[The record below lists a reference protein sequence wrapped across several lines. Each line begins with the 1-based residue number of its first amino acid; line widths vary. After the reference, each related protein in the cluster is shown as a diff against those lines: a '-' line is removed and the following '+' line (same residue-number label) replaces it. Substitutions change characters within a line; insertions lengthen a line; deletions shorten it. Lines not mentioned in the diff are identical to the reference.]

1 MKKLT
6 LQWRITLLT
15 TLVLALSTIFLT
27 AISIRNAEDSFI
39 AILGASTL
47 EPTPIGAPEKSA
59 DSAFEVPA
67 MPSTPA
73 QAAKRQFD
81 LRSILACGLFTIGG
95 TVAAYFA
102 AGKALRP
109 LRSLSDA
116 VSSVDETTLAQRL
129 PSAQTDDEVGILTQR
144 FNDMLTRLDDA
155 FARQKRFTANAA
167 HELKTPLAVLKTG
180 IQVLAADSDATLED
194 YQAQANHA
202 LTSVNRLAGIVDDL
216 LLLASA
222 GASAPAQEEVLL
234 EPLFDAIQNEFLHLL
249 EQHGMHCTIRCGDLF
264 VYGNAALLYRAFAN
278 LIENACKYGKQDGQ
292 ITIEAIRAKN
302 VVTITVADDGP
313 GIDAAHLP
321 YLFDAFYRVD
331 KSRSRAMGGSGL
343 GLSLVKTIIEAHGGS
358 VAAQSD
364 GISGTCFTVM
374 LPHSIPLRR
383 ARGTEFSVPQTV
395 KKSN

>member
-15 TLVLALSTIFLT
+15 ALVLALSTISLT

-39 AILGASTL
+39 VILGASTL
-47 EPTPIGAPEKSA
+47 EPTTIGAPEKSA

-67 MPSTPA
+67 MPATPA

-129 PSAQTDDEVGILTQR
+129 PSAQADDEVGILTQR
-144 FNDMLTRLDDA
+144 FNDMLARLDDA

-194 YQAQANHA
+194 YQEQANHA

-234 EPLFDAIQNEFLHLL
+234 DPLFDAIQSEFLPLL
-249 EQHGMHCTIRCGDLF
+249 ERRGMHCTIRCGDLF
-264 VYGNAALLYRAFAN
+264 VAGNAALLYRAFTN
-278 LIENACKYGKQDGQ
+278 LIENACKYGKQGGQ
-292 ITIEAIRAKN
+292 IVIEAASTKDG
-302 VVTITVADDGP
+302 VVITIADDGP

-358 VAAQSD
+358 VAVQSD

-374 LPHSIPLRR
+374 LPNQSH
-383 ARGTEFSVPQTV
+383 
-395 KKSN
+395 

>member
-15 TLVLALSTIFLT
+15 ALVLALSTISLT

-39 AILGASTL
+39 VILGASTL
-47 EPTPIGAPEKSA
+47 EPTTIGAPEKSA

-67 MPSTPA
+67 MPATPA

-129 PSAQTDDEVGILTQR
+129 PSAQADDEVGILTQR
-144 FNDMLTRLDDA
+144 FNDMLARLDDA

-194 YQAQANHA
+194 YQEQTNHA

-234 EPLFDAIQNEFLHLL
+234 DPLFDAIQNEFLPLL
-249 EQHGMHCTIRCGDLF
+249 ERRGMHCTIRCGDLF
-264 VYGNAALLYRAFAN
+264 VAGNAALLYRAFTN
-278 LIENACKYGKQDGQ
+278 LIENACKYGKQGGQ
-292 ITIEAIRAKN
+292 IVIEAASTKDG
-302 VVTITVADDGP
+302 VVITIADDGP

-358 VAAQSD
+358 VAVQSD

-374 LPHSIPLRR
+374 LPNQSH
-383 ARGTEFSVPQTV
+383 
-395 KKSN
+395 

>member
-15 TLVLALSTIFLT
+15 ALVLALSTISLT

-39 AILGASTL
+39 VILGASTL
-47 EPTPIGAPEKSA
+47 EPTTIGAPEKSA

-67 MPSTPA
+67 MPATPA

-81 LRSILACGLFTIGG
+81 LRSMLACGLFTIGG

-129 PSAQTDDEVGILTQR
+129 PSAQADDEVGILTQR

-167 HELKTPLAVLKTG
+167 HELKTPLAILKTG

-194 YQAQANHA
+194 YQEQANHA

-222 GASAPAQEEVLL
+222 GASTPAQEEVLL
-234 EPLFDAIQNEFLHLL
+234 DPLFDAIQSEFLPLL
-249 EQHGMHCTIRCGDLF
+249 ERRGMHCTIRCGDLF
-264 VYGNAALLYRAFAN
+264 VVGNAALLYRVFTN
-278 LIENACKYGKQDGQ
+278 LIENACKYGNQGGQ
-292 ITIEAIRAKN
+292 IVIEAASTKDG
-302 VVTITVADDGP
+302 VVITIADDGP

-358 VAAQSD
+358 VAVQSD

-374 LPHSIPLRR
+374 LPNQSH
-383 ARGTEFSVPQTV
+383 
-395 KKSN
+395 

>member
-15 TLVLALSTIFLT
+15 ALVLALSTISLT

-39 AILGASTL
+39 VILGASTL
-47 EPTPIGAPEKSA
+47 EPTTIGAPEKSA
-59 DSAFEVPA
+59 DSAFKVPD
-67 MPSTPA
+67 MPATPA

-81 LRSILACGLFTIGG
+81 LRSMLACGLFTIGG

-129 PSAQTDDEVGILTQR
+129 PSAQADDEVGILTQR

-167 HELKTPLAVLKTG
+167 HELKTLLAVLKTG

-194 YQAQANHA
+194 YQEQANHA

-234 EPLFDAIQNEFLHLL
+234 DPLFDAIQNEFLSLL
-249 EQHGMHCTIRCGDLF
+249 ERRGMHCTIRCGDLF
-264 VYGNAALLYRAFAN
+264 VAGNAALLYRAFTN
-278 LIENACKYGKQDGQ
+278 LIENACKYGKQGGQ
-292 ITIEAIRAKN
+292 IVIEAASTKDG
-302 VVTITVADDGP
+302 VVITIADDGP

-358 VAAQSD
+358 VAVQSD

-374 LPHSIPLRR
+374 LPNQSH
-383 ARGTEFSVPQTV
+383 
-395 KKSN
+395 